1 MKKKIK
7 FAKHIDYVK
16 LTSKALGIKIS
27 GYYETVEKICDKA
40 LDKNREA
47 SVKEHEMIVAQ
58 ENLISAHLSLVDEAK
73 STFYFKYSNV
83 ERLEYELGFND
94 LFSVETFETALNNL
108 IDHKE
113 IYIHEEKNGIRRIYD
128 WDFYILLMKAS
139 YFYGFLEF
147 LWVEEPSPRLDRI
160 WEEYCGIEKMGNLSK
175 KMFFKLIRLL
185 EKKLLVLRSKDED
198 GRIIVKRLL
207 YSQKTKEDIL
217 K

>member
-1 MKKKIK
+1 MKKKIR

-47 SVKEHEMIVAQ
+47 SVTEHKMIIAQ
-58 ENLISAHLSLVDEAK
+58 ENLISAHLALVDEVK
-73 STFYFKYSNV
+73 NTFYFKHSN
-83 ERLEYELGFND
+83 
-94 LFSVETFETALNNL
+94 
-108 IDHKE
+108 
-113 IYIHEEKNGIRRIYD
+113 YD
-128 WDFYILLMKAS
+128 WDFYILLMKAT

-147 LWVEEPSPRLDRI
+147 LWFEEPSPRLDRI
-160 WEEYCGIEKMGNLSK
+160 WEEYCGIGKMENLSK

-185 EKKLLVLRSKDED
+185 EKKLLVFRSKDKD
-198 GRIIVKRLL
+198 GRIIVKRHL